1 MENQNDIVRGVIK
14 TSIGY
19 MTFTAILG
27 IVLGLVMLFYPGGTM
42 VLMEA
47 AFAFFQIILTIFI
60 LYYTITEAVFYFKTG
75 GTFKGILYAMIG
87 VAATVLVW
95 SQGVGFIFYVIA
107 FFLIVTGIFD
117 IVGGMRLS
125 RGRVFLILLGVLNIL
140 IAMIILRNPAI
151 LPFLIAWYVLFWGI
165 SRLFLAIELRGLV

>member
-1 MENQNDIVRGVIK
+1 MENQNEVFRGVIK
-14 TSIGY
+14 TSISY
-19 MTFTAILG
+19 MTFTAVLG

-47 AFAFFQIILTIFI
+47 AFTFFQIILTIFI
-60 LYYTITEAVFYFKTG
+60 LYYTLTEAIFYFKLG
-75 GTFKGILYAMIG
+75 GTFKGILFALIGAVAMIM
-87 VAATVLVW
+87 VW
-95 SQGVGFIFYVIA
+95 SLGVGFIYFVIA
-107 FFLIVTGIFD
+107 FFLILTGIFD
-117 IVGGMRLS
+117 IVGGFRLS

-140 IAMIILRNPAI
+140 IALIILRNPVI